1 MCCFACTESTP
12 MDCVVTGRMTGN
24 VQPEAPGGSPDE
36 MHGGSP
42 EDQAGQATPAP
53 TAGIDDM
60 CARMHNL
67 DARGSDEV

>member
-1 MCCFACTESTP
+1 MLLCLYST
-12 MDCVVTGRMTGN
+12 DTNGLCATGHMNGDG
-24 VQPEAPGGSPDE
+24 QHEAAGGSSDE

-67 DARGSDEV
+67 DARGGDEV